1 MSHVHLPLRRRYALL
16 VLVASSLF
24 VAATS
29 CSDSSSRHKVM
40 TPDAGNAAGAGGEG
54 GIPEA
59 IGGAAPVSEGGQP
72 EGGAPVGAAGAQAQS
87 GLAGQAEGGAGGEP
101 GPSCVPAECAPGAC
115 VAGACVPVT
124 TVASDVNLSTTSLT
138 AGRTCAEAIAYSV
151 LALGKA
157 SATLSAA
164 PAAGCLDAGDEL
176 LLINLQGT
184 TAAHDNVGNWELLRL
199 SAVAGS
205 NVTFTRGVTRFYGS
219 AASSNAGLGVGAT
232 TERVALI
239 RVPSF
244 GRLVVNAGVTVT
256 ANAWDG
262 ALGGV
267 VTFRAAQ
274 LDLSGTVSAAAL
286 GYRPGR
292 WSMDG
297 NSCANSTQTEAGESI
312 GGQGTATTLNN
323 LGASGGLSAGTVSYN
338 SDNVVLSTPGHAQA
352 GVVGFNPKGRTI
364 GDPGAAYGSADAT
377 QLTLGSGPGGAL
389 NCIPAPTQATPYLFV
404 GDTNQAG
411 GIALLLVNDLKV
423 EATGKV
429 TATSPDSPRDIA
441 FSGGYVYLSGSTMAL
456 GNNRVSAPGTFGSV
470 PLGPLTGQKN
480 QASPGYIVLS
490 ATSVTGTTT
499 PAAHWLGH

>member
-1 MSHVHLPLRRRYALL
+1 MSHVHFPVRRHYGLL
-16 VLVASSLF
+16 VLLASSLF
-24 VAATS
+24 VAAAS
-29 CSDSSSRHKVM
+29 CSDGSSRRKVM
-40 TPDAGNAAGAGGEG
+40 TPDAGTEAGPGGEG
-54 GIPEA
+54 GAPEA
-59 IGGAAPVSEGGQP
+59 SGGAMPVGEGGPP
-72 EGGAPVGAAGAQAQS
+72 EGGAPVGAGGQPQ
-87 GLAGQAEGGAGGEP
+87 GVAGQAEGGAGGQA
-101 GPSCVPAECAPGAC
+101 GPSCVLAECAPGAC
-115 VAGACVPVT
+115 VAGECVPVT
-124 TVASDVNLSTTSLT
+124 TISSNVNLSTTSLT

-151 LALGKA
+151 LTLNNA

-164 PAAGCLDAGDEL
+164 PATGCLSAGDEL

-184 TAAHDNVGNWELLRL
+184 TAAHGNVGNWELLRL
-199 SAVAGS
+199 SAVAGAS
-205 NVTFTRGVTRFYGS
+205 VTFTSAISRFYGS
-219 AASSNAGLGVGAT
+219 AASSNAGLGVDAT
-232 TERVALI
+232 TQRVALI

-244 GRLVVNAGVTVT
+244 GRLVVNASVTVT

-267 VTFRAAQ
+267 VAFRAAQ

-297 NSCANSTQTEAGESI
+297 NSCSNSVQTESGESI
-312 GGQGTATTLNN
+312 GGQGTPTTSNN
-323 LGASGGLSAGTVSYN
+323 LGASGGLSAGAMSFN

-352 GVVGFNPKGRTI
+352 GVAGFNPKGRTI

-377 QLTLGSGPGGAL
+377 RLTLGSGPGGAL
-389 NCIPAPTQATPYLFV
+389 SCIPAPTQATPYLYV

-411 GIALLLVNDLKV
+411 GIALLLVNDIKV
-423 EATGKV
+423 EATG
-429 TATSPDSPRDIA
+429 TISATSPDSARDIA
-441 FSGGYVYLSGSTMAL
+441 FSGGYVYLSGSTLAL
-456 GNNRVSAPGTFGSV
+456 GNNRVSALGSVGTV
-470 PLGPLTGQKN
+470 PLGPDIGDTN